1 MTVLIHDIHGELPN
15 LPQWVYV
22 LRADVVITLKV
33 GDVIR
38 GTHGGDIGNQT
49 RENALDLTDGSGA
62 VEHGGRPVVEVR
74 IEFIDTRC
82 KYAD

>member
-1 MTVLIHDIHGELPN
+1 LIHDIHGKFIN

-38 GTHGGDIGNQT
+38 GTDGGDIGN
-49 RENALDLTDGSGA
+49 
-62 VEHGGRPVVEVR
+62 
-74 IEFIDTRC
+74 
-82 KYAD
+82 